1 MQIIYAREFADSLNS
16 IRYCHVSLRDTELV
30 SLLSFL
36 GAFIVTNNI
45 SDFQRRVIES
55 LAHNAFHQVTLRAA

>member
-1 MQIIYAREFADSLNS
+1 MQVRYSREFADALNS
-16 IRYCHVSLRDTELV
+16 LRYCDVSLRDIELISV
-30 SLLSFL
+30 LSFL

-45 SDFQRRVIES
+45 SDFQRRVIET